1 MRSFN
6 KPASRVVKVLG
17 PIKQT
22 FERTLALVMLTL
34 LSACASAPAPQ
45 PTILTKIDP
54 IEQDAINAL
63 KLNLP
68 QQARSG
74 LDAALLKYQMLDDLE
89 GQWRIH
95 LTNTKLANGKGDAA
109 TANSEVDRLLELAE
123 LINTD
128 FVRYHTY
135 ILLGQIKKERSYFQ
149 SAIRVTATPLEQAVA
164 LTYLDRIGEAMAL
177 IDPNKLDHPADR
189 AFVLFRHGL
198 AGGNDVDLQRALA
211 FYKLAE
217 DSRGVADTLV
227 LLSRMALQKNNSQ
240 LAEIYGK
247 RAVRVLTSM
256 GDLQRANLIQAWL
269 AES

>member
-6 KPASRVVKVLG
+6 NPLNAVVKPLVIVVLLL
-17 PIKQT
+17 
-22 FERTLALVMLTL
+22 LA
-34 LSACASAPAPQ
+34 ACASAPAPQ
-45 PTILTKIDP
+45 PAILTEIDP

-74 LDAALLKYQMLDDLE
+74 LDAALTKYQSLDDLE

-95 LTNTKLANGKGDAA
+95 LTNTKLANGKGDRA
-109 TANSEVDRLLELAE
+109 TANSEVDKLLELAE
-123 LINTD
+123 LIDTD

-135 ILLGQIKKERSYFQ
+135 ILLGQIKQDKSYFQ
-149 SAIRVTATPLEQAVA
+149 AAIEVTATPLEQAVA
-164 LTYLDRIGEAMAL
+164 LTYLNRIGQAVAL
-177 IDPNKLDHPADR
+177 MDPTKLDHPADR
-189 AFVLFRHGL
+189 AFILFRHAS
-198 AGGNDVDLQRALA
+198 AGGNEVDLQRALA

-227 LLSRMALQKNNSQ
+227 LLSRMSMQDNNPQ
-240 LAEIYGK
+240 MAEIYGR
-247 RAVRVLTSM
+247 RAIRVLTSM
-256 GDLQRANLIQAWL
+256 GDLQRANSIQTWL